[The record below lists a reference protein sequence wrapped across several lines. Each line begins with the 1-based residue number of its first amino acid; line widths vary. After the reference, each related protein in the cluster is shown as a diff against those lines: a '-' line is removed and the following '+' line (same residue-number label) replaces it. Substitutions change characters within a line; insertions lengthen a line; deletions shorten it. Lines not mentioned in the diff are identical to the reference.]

1 MPERVKMGEVNLKQ
15 RRITAWAGVLGPAL
29 FVGIFCLECL
39 LRPGYDP
46 KSMYISALSLGPRGW
61 IQMANFIL
69 LGVLLLVF
77 ARGIAAEFPG
87 EKASRGGPILLT
99 ILAVLFIVSGFF
111 VMDPMDTPP
120 DQMSVHGL
128 IHGLAGGIVFV
139 LMPVIIFV
147 FQRRFQGDVNWQ
159 SFQRW
164 TLVLG
169 IVEVTAVVVFTIV
182 SKSPQLLATF
192 SDWIGL
198 IQRAALVPFMVWVFL
213 FGLNLLRQ
221 QADAPDLT
229 V

>member
-1 MPERVKMGEVNLKQ
+1 MTGRVNMSEVNLKQ
-15 RRITAWAGVLGPAL
+15 RRITAWAGMLGPAL
-29 FVGIFCLECL
+29 FVGVFTLEGW

-46 KSMYISALSLGPRGW
+46 KAMYISALSLGPRGW
-61 IQMANFIL
+61 IQMANFIV
-69 LGVLLLVF
+69 LGVLLGVF
-77 ARGIAAEFPG
+77 ARGMAAEFPDG
-87 EKASRGGPILLT
+87 KASRGGPILLGV
-99 ILAVLFIVSGFF
+99 LAGLFVVSGIF

-147 FQRRFQGDVNWQ
+147 FLRRFREDVAWQ

-169 IVEVTAVVVFTIV
+169 IIEATAVVIFTVV

-213 FGLNLLRQ
+213 FRLNLLKRV
-221 QADAPDLT
+221 DYSLSP
-229 V
+229 